1 MSTPRDTFVAKTL
14 ALGSVWAL
22 QGADED
28 WAICEFNHGEFDAML
43 LWPEE
48 KAAKAC
54 AIGEWKGYKPT
65 AIVLHD
71 YVESWLPAMQ
81 EDGIRVNINYGL
93 KSRGTVVAADE
104 LADAYRAAQS
114 QAEPAP
120 SE

>member
-1 MSTPRDTFVAKTL
+1 MSVSRDIFVAKTL
-14 ALGSVWAL
+14 ALGTVWAL

-54 AIGEWKGYKPT
+54 ALGEWKNYKPT
-65 AIVLHD
+65 AIALQE

-81 EDGIRVNINYGL
+81 EDGIRVNINYGP

-104 LADAYRAAQS
+104 LADAYRVT
-114 QAEPAP
+114 QATAGPVLPE
-120 SE
+120 